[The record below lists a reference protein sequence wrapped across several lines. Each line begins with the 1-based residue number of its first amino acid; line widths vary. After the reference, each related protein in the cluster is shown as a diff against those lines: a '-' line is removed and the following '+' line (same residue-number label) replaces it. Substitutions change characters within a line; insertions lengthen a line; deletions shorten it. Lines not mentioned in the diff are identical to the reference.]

1 MSNENE
7 ILPDIV
13 VTKIRQ
19 LPKALERRM
28 LDWRERVMHESE
40 PAACYDYKDRKLI
53 VSYSAKRAA
62 KYAKDRRKAIDRL
75 RRRLAKSENPKS
87 LMSNYG
93 YKKFIDIASSSKS
106 PSIRTGSKS
115 PSASTDCTE

>member
-13 VTKIRQ
+13 GTKIRQ

-62 KYAKDRRKAIDRL
+62 KDRRKTIEVRIT
-75 RRRLAKSENPKS
+75 RFSGNGRN
-87 LMSNYG
+87 
-93 YKKFIDIASSSKS
+93 
-106 PSIRTGSKS
+106 SIRIQRIFITYSIRHFCFANLTSSLSKLEKIHPFS
-115 PSASTDCTE
+115 R